1 MKFAKLQGAGND
13 FILVDARD
21 TKQDWAKLA
30 QTMCLRHFG
39 IGADGLILVQN
50 SDVADLKMRMFN
62 PDGSEAEA
70 CGNGLRCFA
79 KYTIDKGIYQP
90 PCHSE
95 RSEESTDKIPAL
107 MVSIETLS
115 GIRKAKA
122 YLSEDKVSHVQVSMG
137 MPQFQPEQIP
147 ITPSQAL
154 SYKKQKSQYI
164 PESGEAEIKQCQP
177 ILDYPLMSGGRKLIL
192 SLLSMGNP
200 HAVNFL
206 SEPVASFPLSE
217 VGPEVGKHPL
227 FPRRTNFEIARVLSR
242 GKIEARVWE
251 RGAGETLACG
261 SGACA
266 IAVAAQLLGRI
277 DSRVDIMLPGGT
289 LTVYW
294 DRVGEVLLTGPA
306 EEVFTGEYLI

>member
-21 TKQDWAKLA
+21 TKQDWTKLA
-30 QTMCLRHFG
+30 QTMCRRHFD

-50 SDVADLKMRMFN
+50 SNVADLKMRMFN

-79 KYTIDKGIYQP
+79 KYTIDKGICQL

-95 RSEESTDKIPAL
+95 RSEESTDIIPTL
-107 MVSIETLS
+107 MLSIETLS

-122 YLSEDKVSHVQVSMG
+122 YMSGDKISHVQVSMG
-137 MPQFQPEQIP
+137 VPKFQPEQIP
-147 ITPSQAL
+147 ITPGQAPC
-154 SYKKQKSQYI
+154 YKKQISQYM
-164 PESGEAEIKQCQP
+164 PEFGEAEIKQSPP
-177 ILDYPLMSGGRKLIL
+177 ILEHPLMAGERKLIL

-217 VGPEVGKHPL
+217 VGPEVEKHPL

-277 DSRVDIMLPGGT
+277 DRKVDIILPGGI

-294 DRVGEVLLTGPA
+294 DRVGEVLLIGPA